1 MLLFG
6 FHYYPKN
13 LGTLLFWLHV
23 PFTSA
28 SWRMLFGCL
37 FYRFLFL
44 SLFVAGKSKSLHVS
58 STTGFVVTSS
68 PEQTLAASTPS
79 PQNIVFKVGGQMKV
93 SPPPPPQPHNAPP
106 HINIALDS
114 SQQSHTVTSQAAAQR
129 PDVGPPRPPP
139 KPTAAK
145 TAAAAAAQSAKD
157 YEVLMT
163 SRRARFRVGS
173 WLLVYI
179 PTWPLLILKH
189 QHL

>member
-1 MLLFG
+1 MLCCYLDFIITRKTWG
-6 FHYYPKN
+6 HCCFDCMSPSPLH
-13 LGTLLFWLHV
+13 LGACSLAAYFI
-23 PFTSA
+23 A
-28 SWRMLFGCL
+28 SCFCL
-37 FYRFLFL
+37 V
-44 SLFVAGKSKSLHVS
+44 FVVGKSKSLHVS

-179 PTWPLLILKH
+179 PT
-189 QHL
+189 

>member
-1 MLLFG
+1 MLLSG

-13 LGTLLFWLHV
+13 LGDTVVLAACPLHLCILAHALWL
-23 PFTSA
+23 PILCS
-28 SWRMLFGCL
+28 S
-37 FYRFLFL
+37 L

-58 STTGFVVTSS
+58 SSTGFVVTSS
-68 PEQTLAASTPS
+68 PEQTLTASTPS

-179 PTWPLLILKH
+179 H
-189 QHL
+189 DHY